1 MSRYDPKIHKRRSI
15 RLKGYDYSRP
25 GLYFVTICVQHKKCL
40 FGGIRGNQLQLNEA
54 GQMVQAEWEKLPRR
68 FPNVRLHEYVV
79 MPNHFH
85 AILEITSEAGSLP
98 EVAEFRED
106 HTPAPGPEVSQQQ
119 QGSAVKKTLGQ
130 IVGAFQSITT
140 VAYIRGVKTQNWP
153 PFQGKLWQRNYWDR
167 IIRDENAYQ
176 NISAYIIN
184 NPAKWIEDRFNP
196 KK

>member
-1 MSRYDPKIHKRRSI
+1 
-15 RLKGYDYSRP
+15 
-25 GLYFVTICVQHKKCL
+25 
-40 FGGIRGNQLQLNEA
+40 
-54 GQMVQAEWEKLPRR
+54 MVQAEWGKLPRR
-68 FPNVRLHEYVV
+68 FPKVRLHEYVV

-85 AILEITSEAGSLP
+85 AILEITDEAGSLP

-106 HTPAPGPEVSQQQ
+106 QVPAPGPEVSQQQ

-140 VAYIRGVKTQNWP
+140 VAYIRGVKNQNWP
-153 PFQGKLWQRNYWDR
+153 SFQGKLWQRNYWDR
-167 IIRDENAYQ
+167 IIRDEDAYQ